1 MQVGFVQQQV
11 THKRVKKSYTPPTDP
26 LWENQ
31 WSLVCVRVPQLCH
44 WYAFIQSVGLLA
56 IGID

>member
-31 WSLVCVRVPQLCH
+31 WSLVCVGVPQLCH
-44 WYAFIQSVGLLA
+44 YYTKC
-56 IGID
+56 GIVNY